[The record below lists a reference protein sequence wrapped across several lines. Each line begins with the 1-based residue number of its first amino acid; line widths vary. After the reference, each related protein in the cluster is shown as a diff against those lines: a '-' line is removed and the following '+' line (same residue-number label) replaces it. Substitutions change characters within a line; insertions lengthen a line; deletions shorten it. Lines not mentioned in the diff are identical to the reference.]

1 VTVNVCPVVQT
12 GVMTSDPHTTVSPG
26 RVVIAGASG
35 FIGAVLRRELL
46 AEGYEVALIG
56 RSEPAVHWHDDEA
69 IDAVIDGASLLI
81 NLAGKSVNC
90 RYTDRNRTELR
101 RSRVDT
107 TRELMRSVSR
117 VASPPQLW
125 VNSSTATIYRHA
137 EDRPQTESTGEIG
150 SGFSVSIAT
159 AWEDAFFEGE
169 LPRTRRVALRMAIVL
184 GRGGALAPL
193 ERVARLGLGGTQ
205 HDGWWFRSLFGSAAR
220 RRAGVWH
227 EKQGTK
233 GLQKFSWVHI
243 DDVVEIVRFI
253 RDRPNI
259 TGVVNVSA
267 PEPSDNRRL
276 MALLRRNVG
285 APFGLPAFR
294 WMLEPAMWVLRTES
308 ELILKSRWVLPERLQ
323 NAGYVFRH
331 STLEHA
337 LDDLARPAP
346 AATR

>member
-1 VTVNVCPVVQT
+1 
-12 GVMTSDPHTTVSPG
+12 MTSDSHGTTGPG
-26 RVVIAGASG
+26 RAVIAGASG
-35 FIGAVLRRELL
+35 FIGGVLQRELL

-56 RSEPAVHWHDDEA
+56 RSASAARWNDEAA
-69 IDAVIDGASLLI
+69 IDAVVDGASLLI

-90 RYTDRNRTELR
+90 RYTERNRAELR

-107 TRELMRSVSR
+107 THELMRSVSR
-117 VASPPQLW
+117 VASPPPLW
-125 VNSSTATIYRHA
+125 LNSSTATIYRHA

-150 SGFSVSIAT
+150 TGFSVSIAT
-159 AWEDAFFEGE
+159 AWEDAFFGGE
-169 LPRTRRVALRMAIVL
+169 LPKTRRVALRMAIVL

-227 EKQGTK
+227 EKRGTK

-243 DDVVEIVRFI
+243 DDVVAIVRFI

-285 APFGLPAFR
+285 APVGLPAFR
-294 WMLEPAMWVLRTES
+294 WMLEPAMWVLRTET

-346 AATR
+346 APTR

>member
-1 VTVNVCPVVQT
+1 VAVNIGGTEET
-12 GVMTSDPHTTVSPG
+12 GCMTLDSSAPLATRRAVL
-26 RVVIAGASG
+26 AGASG
-35 FIGAVLRRELL
+35 FIGGVLRRELV
-46 AEGYEVALIG
+46 AEGYEVRLIG
-56 RSEPAVHWHDDEA
+56 RSVPAVGWHDTEA
-69 IDAVIDGASLLI
+69 IDAAIDGASLVI

-90 RYTDRNRTELR
+90 RYTESNRAEIR

-107 TRELMRSVSR
+107 TRILRESISR
-117 VASPPQLW
+117 VASPPALW
-125 VNSSTATIYRHA
+125 LNSSTATIYRHA

-150 SGFSVSIAT
+150 TGFSVSIAT
-159 AWEDAFFEGE
+159 DWEDAFFAGE
-169 LPRTRRVALRMAIVL
+169 LAQTRRVALRMAIVL
-184 GRGGALAPL
+184 GRGGALTPL
-193 ERVARLGLGGTQ
+193 VRIARLGLGGTQ

-227 EKQGTK
+227 EKRGTK

-243 DDVVEIVRFI
+243 DDVVAIVRFI

-259 TGVVNVSA
+259 DGVVNVCA

-285 APFGLPAFR
+285 APVGLPARR
-294 WMLEPAMWVLRTES
+294 WMLELAMWVLRTET
-308 ELILKSRWVLPERLQ
+308 ELVLKSRWVVPERLQ

-331 STLEHA
+331 GTLEQA

>member
-1 VTVNVCPVVQT
+1 MAVNVGFVVQT
-12 GVMTSDPHTTVSPG
+12 GCMTPDSPG
-26 RVVIAGASG
+26 PVRPGRAVLAGASG
-35 FIGAVLRRELL
+35 FIGAILTRELR

-56 RSEPAVHWHDDEA
+56 RTSPAVAWHDHAA
-69 IDAVIDGASLLI
+69 IDAAIDGASLVI

-90 RYTDRNRTELR
+90 RYTERNRAEIR

-107 TRELMRSVSR
+107 TSTLRQSIAR
-117 VASPPQLW
+117 VASPPALW
-125 VNSSTATIYRHA
+125 LNSSTATIYRHA

-150 SGFSVSIAT
+150 TGFSVSIAT
-159 AWEDAFFEGE
+159 DWEDAFFAGE
-169 LPRTRRVALRMAIVL
+169 LPQTRRVALRMAIVL

-193 ERVARLGLGGTQ
+193 VRVARLGLGGTQ
-205 HDGWWFRSLFGSAAR
+205 HDGWWFRSLFGSAGR

-227 EKQGTK
+227 ERRGTK
-233 GLQKFSWVHI
+233 GLQKFSWIHI
-243 DDVVEIVRFI
+243 DDVVGIVRFI

-276 MALLRRNVG
+276 MGLLRRGVG
-285 APFGLPAFR
+285 AAVGLPAYR
-294 WMLEPAMWVLRTES
+294 WMLEPAMWALRTET

-323 NAGYVFRH
+323 NAGYVFRY

-337 LDDLARPAP
+337 LDELARPAP
-346 AATR
+346 ATTR

>member
-1 VTVNVCPVVQT
+1 MSRDSPDR
-12 GVMTSDPHTTVSPG
+12 MRPG
-26 RVVIAGASG
+26 RVVLAGASG
-35 FIGAVLRRELL
+35 FIGGALQRELRE
-46 AEGYEVALIG
+46 EGYEVVLIG
-56 RSEPAVHWHDDEA
+56 RASPALAWHDSAA
-69 IDAVIDGASLLI
+69 IDAAVDGASLVI

-90 RYTDRNRTELR
+90 RYTEHNRAEIR
-101 RSRVDT
+101 RSRVET
-107 TRELMRSVSR
+107 TRTLRQSISR
-117 VASPPQLW
+117 AASPPALW
-125 VNSSTATIYRHA
+125 LNSSTATIYRHA

-150 SGFSVSIAT
+150 TGFSVSIAT
-159 AWEDAFFEGE
+159 DWEKTFFEGE
-169 LPRTRRVALRMAIVL
+169 LPQTRRVALRMAIVL

-193 ERVARLGLGGTQ
+193 VRVARLGLGGTQ

-227 EKQGTK
+227 EQRGTK

-243 DDVVEIVRFI
+243 DDVIGVMRFI

-259 TGVVNVSA
+259 EGVVNVSA

-276 MALLRRNVG
+276 MAVLRRNVG
-285 APFGLPAFR
+285 APVGLPAFR
-294 WMLEPAMWVLRTES
+294 WMLEVAMWVLRTET
-308 ELILKSRWVLPERLQ
+308 ELVLKSRWVLPERLQ

-346 AATR
+346 ATTR

>member
-1 VTVNVCPVVQT
+1 
-12 GVMTSDPHTTVSPG
+12 MTPDSAGLASPG
-26 RVVIAGASG
+26 RAVLAGASG
-35 FIGAVLRRELL
+35 FIGAVLQRELL

-56 RSEPAVHWHDDEA
+56 RSLPAVDWNDEAA
-69 IDAVIDGASLLI
+69 IDAAIDGASLVI

-90 RYTDRNRTELR
+90 RYTQRNRAEIR

-107 TRELMRSVSR
+107 TRALARSISR
-117 VASPPQLW
+117 VESPPALW
-125 VNSSTATIYRHA
+125 LNSSTATIYRHA

-150 SGFSVSIAT
+150 TGFSVSIAT
-159 AWEDAFFEGE
+159 AWEDAFFEGH
-169 LPRTRRVALRMAIVL
+169 LPKTRRVALRMAIVL

-227 EKQGTK
+227 EKRGTK

-243 DDVVEIVRFI
+243 EDVVGIVRFI

-259 TGVVNVSA
+259 AGIVNVSA

-285 APFGLPAFR
+285 APVGLPAFR
-294 WMLEPAMWVLRTES
+294 WMLEPAMWALRTEP

-346 AATR
+346 VPTR

>member
-1 VTVNVCPVVQT
+1 VTANVGSVVQT
-12 GVMTSDPHTTVSPG
+12 GAMTIDTTGPVRP
-26 RVVIAGASG
+26 RRAVLAGASG
-35 FIGAVLRRELL
+35 FIGTVLRREL
-46 AEGYEVALIG
+46 ASEGYDITLIG
-56 RSEPAVHWHDDEA
+56 RGPTEVGWHDDAA
-69 IDAVIDGASLLI
+69 IDVAIDGASIVI

-90 RYTDRNRTELR
+90 RYTESNRAEIR

-107 TRELMRSVSR
+107 TTTLHRSIGR
-117 VASPPQLW
+117 VESPPPLW
-125 VNSSTATIYRHA
+125 LNSSTATIYRHA
-137 EDRPQTESTGEIG
+137 VDRPQTESTGEIG
-150 SGFSVSIAT
+150 TGFSVSIAT
-159 AWEDAFFEGE
+159 DWEEAFFAGE
-169 LPRTRRVALRMAIVL
+169 LPKTRRVALRMAIVL

-193 ERVARLGLGGTQ
+193 QRVARLGLGGTQ
-205 HDGWWFRSLFGSAAR
+205 YDGWWFRSLFGSAAR

-227 EKQGTK
+227 EKKNTK
-233 GLQKFSWVHI
+233 GHQKFSWIHI
-243 DDVVEIVRFI
+243 DDVVGVVRFI

-285 APFGLPAFR
+285 APVGLPAFR
-294 WMLEPAMWVLRTES
+294 WMLEPAMWLLRTET

-331 STLEHA
+331 SSLEQA

-346 AATR
+346 RSTR

>member
-1 VTVNVCPVVQT
+1 
-12 GVMTSDPHTTVSPG
+12 MTSDSRASAAKG

-35 FIGAVLRRELL
+35 FIGAVLQRELL

-56 RSEPAVHWHDDEA
+56 RSAPAIRWHDEAA
-69 IDAVIDGASLLI
+69 IDAVINGASMLI

-90 RYTDRNRTELR
+90 RYTERNRAELR
-101 RSRVDT
+101 RSRIDT
-107 TRELMRSVSR
+107 TRALMRSVSG
-117 VASPPQLW
+117 VASPPPLW
-125 VNSSTATIYRHA
+125 LNSSTATIYRHA
-137 EDRPQTESTGEIG
+137 EDRPQTESAGEIG
-150 SGFSVSIAT
+150 TGFSVSIAT

-169 LPRTRRVALRMAIVL
+169 LPKTRRVALRMAIVL

-227 EKQGTK
+227 EKRGTK

-243 DDVVEIVRFI
+243 DDVVAIVRFI

-285 APFGLPAFR
+285 APVGLPAFR

-323 NAGYVFRH
+323 NAGYVFRY

-337 LDDLARPAP
+337 LDDLARPTP

>member
-1 VTVNVCPVVQT
+1 VTVNVGVVVQT
-12 GVMTSDPHTTVSPG
+12 GVMTPDSAGQGGPG
-26 RVVIAGASG
+26 RAVLAGG
-35 FIGAVLRRELL
+35 FIGAVLQRELV

-56 RSEPAVHWHDDEA
+56 RALPAVSWRDEAA
-69 IDAVIDGASLLI
+69 IDAVINGASLVI

-90 RYTDRNRTELR
+90 RYTERNREEIR
-101 RSRVDT
+101 RSRVET
-107 TRELMRSVSR
+107 TRVLAQSIAR
-117 VASPPQLW
+117 VPSPPALW
-125 VNSSTATIYRHA
+125 LNSSTATIYRHA
-137 EDRPQTESTGEIG
+137 EDRPQTESSGEIG
-150 SGFSVSIAT
+150 TGFSVSIAT
-159 AWEDAFFEGE
+159 DWEDAFFEGQ
-169 LPRTRRVALRMAIVL
+169 LPATRRVALRMAIVL

-227 EKQGTK
+227 EKRGTK

-243 DDVVEIVRFI
+243 DDVVGIVRFI

-259 TGVVNVSA
+259 EGVVNVSA

-276 MALLRRNVG
+276 MALLCRNVG
-285 APFGLPAFR
+285 APVGLPAFR
-294 WMLEPAMWVLRTES
+294 WMLEPAMWALRTES

-331 STLEHA
+331 DTLEHA

-346 AATR
+346 APTR